1 MIDKKDIKKFAREL
15 VKFDKGIKNPKLM
28 HPSRDW
34 QIGILSGVVLLS
46 GVTLWNLDTY
56 FEYREDN
63 SISQT
68 EEVTDS
74 VVYRETLVKSALDS
88 YQERALTHQEL
99 RSGEPAPFPET
110 VPEEIDQATSTTLDI
125 PAEDQPIDTAT
136 TSELS
141 ETPED
146 TPDAPI
152 QPGLESFAAPQLE

>member
-46 GVTLWNLDTY
+46 GATLWNLDTY

-99 RSGEPAPFPET
+99 RSSEPAPLPET
-110 VPEEIDQATSTTLDI
+110 VPEEIDQATSTTSGI
-125 PAEDQPIDTAT
+125 PATEDQPIDTAT

-141 ETPED
+141 EE
-146 TPDAPI
+146 TPDAPT